1 MVVAQIVKL
10 RSIANEGQSKRFAFS
25 FCFAILEEQ
34 HLENLSHHRMELN
47 LRGKKPSRFP
57 ALL

>member
-1 MVVAQIVKL
+1 MKGNPSAL
-10 RSIANEGQSKRFAFS
+10 PSS

-47 LRGKKPSRFP
+47 LRGKKNPVVF
-57 ALL
+57 LLSYNM

>member
-1 MVVAQIVKL
+1 LQMKGNPSAL
-10 RSIANEGQSKRFAFS
+10 PSS

-47 LRGKKPSRFP
+47 LRGKKPCRFP